1 MTEGVTYMDTSFDI
15 IIIGTGPAG
24 VSAALY
30 TQRAGMK
37 TLLVGSKSLSLE
49 KAEKI
54 ENYYGV
60 AGGVSGTQLFETGVS
75 QARAVGAQILE
86 GQVVGISWDGTY
98 TVKTTQEQLTANAVI
113 IATGT
118 KRDTPRI
125 EGLKEME
132 GLGVS
137 YCAVCDG
144 FFYKGKKVA
153 VLGGGDYA
161 IEEATH
167 LKAIAQSV
175 VILTDGVLPKE
186 RQQDFEYI
194 DKKIKKIRGT
204 QKVEGVVF
212 GDDTELEISGLFVAV
227 GTAGA
232 TDLAKK
238 LGVET
243 NGSYIAVDENMQTNL
258 PGLYAAGDTTGGLLQ
273 VAKAVYQGAMAGT
286 QSVKFVR
293 GIKK

>member
-1 MTEGVTYMDTSFDI
+1 
-15 IIIGTGPAG
+15 
-24 VSAALY
+24 
-30 TQRAGMK
+30 
-37 TLLVGSKSLSLE
+37 
-49 KAEKI
+49 
-54 ENYYGV
+54 
-60 AGGVSGTQLFETGVS
+60 
-75 QARAVGAQILE
+75 
-86 GQVVGISWDGTY
+86 ISWDGTY

>member
-1 MTEGVTYMDTSFDI
+1 MNTSFDI
-15 IIIGTGPAG
+15 IIIGLGPAG
-24 VSAALY
+24 VSASLY

-37 TLLVGSKSLSLE
+37 TLLVGQESLSLE

-54 ENYYGV
+54 ENYYGLDRAMSGKELYA
-60 AGGVSGTQLFETGVS
+60 AGIK
-75 QARAVGAQILE
+75 QAQAVGAEIVKD
-86 GQVVGISWDGTY
+86 QVVAISWEGDY
-98 TVKTTQEQLTANAVI
+98 TVKTTQEQFTAKSVI

-125 EGLKEME
+125 EGLKELE

-153 VLGGGDYA
+153 VLGSGDYA

-167 LKAIAQSV
+167 LKAIAEGV
-175 VILTDGVLPKE
+175 TILTDGAVPKN
-186 RQQDFEYI
+186 RQAEFEYVE
-194 DKKIKKIRGT
+194 KKIKKIQGT
-204 QKVEGVVF
+204 QKVEGVCFEDGSV
-212 GDDTELEISGLFVAV
+212 LEVSGVFVAV

-238 LGVET
+238 LGAQTEG
-243 NGSYIAVDENMQTNL
+243 NYIVVDENMQTNL

-293 GIKK
+293 GLKK

>member
-1 MTEGVTYMDTSFDI
+1 MDTSFDI

-86 GQVVGISWDGTY
+86 GQVVGISWDGSY

-175 VILTDGVLPKE
+175 VILTDGALPKE
-186 RQQDFEYI
+186 RQQGFEYI

-212 GDDTELEISGLFVAV
+212 DDDTELEISGLFVAV

>member
-1 MTEGVTYMDTSFDI
+1 
-15 IIIGTGPAG
+15 G

-175 VILTDGVLPKE
+175 VILTDGALPKE
-186 RQQDFEYI
+186 RQQGFEYI
-194 DKKIKKIRGT
+194 DKKIKKM
-204 QKVEGVVF
+204 
-212 GDDTELEISGLFVAV
+212 EIHHIL
-227 GTAGA
+227 
-232 TDLAKK
+232 
-238 LGVET
+238 
-243 NGSYIAVDENMQTNL
+243 
-258 PGLYAAGDTTGGLLQ
+258 
-273 VAKAVYQGAMAGT
+273 
-286 QSVKFVR
+286 
-293 GIKK
+293 